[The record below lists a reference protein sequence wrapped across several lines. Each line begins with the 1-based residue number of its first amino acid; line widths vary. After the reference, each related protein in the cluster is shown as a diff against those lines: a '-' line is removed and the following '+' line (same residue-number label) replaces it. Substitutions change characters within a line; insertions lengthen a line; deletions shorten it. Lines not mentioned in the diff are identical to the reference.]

1 MTHPNEEHSQMKA
14 LKTHNDMVGF
24 VVDAEC
30 GIPTRC
36 LCGGGGENHQRGVSG
51 SNNDGFYFRQPSVF
65 GVQEEVAMFRKR
77 VDEMAAEIAELKDKL
92 TLVSLS

>member
-36 LCGGGGENHQRGVSG
+36 LCGGGGGESSTRCLGIQCIKPTSILFLGENTSH
-51 SNNDGFYFRQPSVF
+51 
-65 GVQEEVAMFRKR
+65 A
-77 VDEMAAEIAELKDKL
+77 
-92 TLVSLS
+92 